1 MTKNRTTNAIDI
13 LDRRH
18 PPSAEDLSLRSEFD
32 QMFDVA
38 QQVFDLRTKAGLTQQ
53 ELAER
58 VGTTKSAICR
68 LEDADYD
75 KHSMA
80 MLRRIAAAV
89 NHRVQ
94 VRFVPVENQT
104 MEHA

>member
-1 MTKNRTTNAIDI
+1 MTKKKKTNAIDI

-18 PPSAEDLSLRSEFD
+18 PPSAEDINLRAEFD

-38 QQVFDLRTKAGLTQQ
+38 QQVYDLRTKAGLTQS

-58 VGTTKSAICR
+58 VGTTKSVISR

-89 NHRVQ
+89 NHKVQ
-94 VRFVPVENQT
+94 VRFVPVDEQAV
-104 MEHA
+104 EHA